1 MNGKQSFTDY
11 LSILY
16 KWKYLFLS
24 FMFLISIIS
33 VTVALLIPNKY
44 KSTTTFMMPSNKDFG
59 LGSLGGLLSGESSA
73 LDIGT
78 RLLGVTGT
86 NEDMI
91 LGFLMSKTIIDQ
103 IADKYDLYEYY
114 EIEDR
119 IYEDMIKAFSEDLIF
134 DVNEYGFIEAS
145 VINKDSSK
153 AAKMVMDFVNLAD
166 SLNIHFNI
174 MQAKNFREFVE
185 NRYEQT
191 LNDLKRAEEA
201 YYEFQ
206 KRSSAFDIPEQIKAL
221 VEATSELEAQII
233 KQELILA
240 GIKQKLGVK
249 SPQYKDQELQLVEI
263 KKQLKSLY
271 NGKSKEDFFISI
283 KDIPDLQIN
292 YIRSYRELEIQNRT
306 LQFVYPIVEQARID
320 EKKNLPTILIIDE
333 AYVPTKKY
341 SPKRSFIVLGFVFFG
356 FWIILA
362 VILRGEKV
370 ITRSENR
377 NIIENKEQIF
387 FSKLASQFKVS

>member
-153 AAKMVMDFVNLAD
+153 AAKMVMDFVHLAD

>member
-153 AAKMVMDFVNLAD
+153 AAKMVMDFVHLAD

-191 LNDLKRAEEA
+191 LNDLKSAEEA